1 MSAYDK
7 ICQNTKLKRFK
18 MMPNLQ
24 QLFTQTQEN
33 YELVPEFI
41 DQLLASD
48 VYCLGKQNPN
58 QRIQFRVFETPDGE
72 QAIPFFL
79 ELESIHNDLGTD
91 AEYVILNT
99 RKFFEMTLG
108 ATVILNPTSELSK
121 EFQAEEI
128 AKILEIHTDVS
139 E

>member
-1 MSAYDK
+1 
-7 ICQNTKLKRFK
+7 
-18 MMPNLQ
+18 MPNLQ

-58 QRIQFRVFETPDGE
+58 HRIQFRVFETPDGG

-121 EFQAEEI
+121 EFQPGEI
-128 AKILEIHTDVS
+128 AKILDIHTYIRMMNNN
-139 E
+139 

>member
-1 MSAYDK
+1 M
-7 ICQNTKLKRFK
+7 
-18 MMPNLQ
+18 
-24 QLFTQTQEN
+24 
-33 YELVPEFI
+33 
-41 DQLLASD
+41 
-48 VYCLGKQNPN
+48 
-58 QRIQFRVFETPDGE
+58 FETPDGG

-99 RKFFEMTLG
+99 RKSFEMTLG

>member
-1 MSAYDK
+1 MS
-7 ICQNTKLKRFK
+7 
-18 MMPNLQ
+18 NLQ

-33 YELVPEFI
+33 YELVPTVI
-41 DQLLASD
+41 DQLLASN

-72 QAIPFFL
+72 QVIPFFL
-79 ELESIHNDLGTD
+79 ELENIHNKLGID
-91 AEYVILNT
+91 AEYVILNI

-121 EFQAEEI
+121 EFQSGI
-128 AKILEIHTDVS
+128 VTIYG
-139 E
+139 